1 MWILGLKGL
10 REIRESLTGEGQ
22 LVDSLL
28 CQTIN
33 GKFMLKFFSGKN

>member
-10 REIRESLTGEGQ
+10 REIREWLTGEGQ
-22 LVDSLL
+22 LADSLL

-33 GKFMLKFFSGKN
+33 GKFMLKISQKRI